1 MEEWVG
7 LKWHDY
13 VTRQAMGEFP
23 EYAVHLKDEAR
34 TLGVLFRAMGGDPAL
49 SLVTAEPRHFQI
61 RRKFLQKLAG
71 THRKFELAWRDDES
85 LRLPDQLGLFPSKKL
100 NRELYLWLAALA
112 SLGEVS
118 NYSWLKGNQAMVL
131 ELLARWPGLEPMY
144 QRLVKHALQW
154 RPTPESLS
162 GKEAKRE
169 AAIRQALIHPGS
181 VDDLPDALTDP
192 WPVVLWLYPVL
203 GRGKVT
209 GQILGDD
216 NTQSKSGGLAKKRKR
231 RRAERVDAFD
241 KDQGIMLFRLENL
254 FTWSE
259 FIPVDRAGDD
269 SDEDDADAVAE
280 DMDMISVSK
289 DRREASSAIKFD
301 LDLPSEENDDLYLG
315 PGIHLPEW
323 DWRRQAFREKFCCL
337 QPMLSKEAVPS
348 PLPEHLKRSAQT
360 LRRQFSSLKPLR
372 QWERRQLDGE
382 ELDLD
387 ACLDRTVQFRRGI
400 GEVDQKLFR
409 QCKHNQRDL
418 ACLVLTDVS
427 LSTDTYINNNL
438 RVIDV
443 ARDGLQLLSEAL
455 TASRDPF
462 AIFAFSSRRRDH
474 VRFHHIKSF
483 DEPYNDTT
491 RGRIQ
496 ALEPGYYTRMGAA
509 IRQSIKLL
517 QSRPEHQRILL
528 LLTDGKP
535 NDLDLYEGRYGVED
549 TRMAV
554 QEAQKAGITPFC
566 VTIDEEANEY
576 LPYVFGSSNFV
587 VIKDPT
593 QLPAQLPKLYLNLT
607 R

>member
-34 TLGVLFRAMGGDPAL
+34 TLGILFRAMGGDPAL
-49 SLVTAEPRHFQI
+49 SLVTAEPRHFQL

-71 THRKFELAWRDDES
+71 THRKFELAWRDEES
-85 LRLPDQLGLFPSKKL
+85 LRLPDRLALFPSRQV
-100 NRELYLWLAALA
+100 NRELYIWLAALA
-112 SLGEVS
+112 SLGEIHHH
-118 NYSWLKGNQAMVL
+118 SWLEGNQTMVQD
-131 ELLARWPGLEPMY
+131 LLARWPGLEPVY
-144 QRLVKHALQW
+144 QRLVKHTLQW
-154 RPTPESLS
+154 RPDPDSLP
-162 GKEAKRE
+162 GNEARRE
-169 AAIRQALIHPGS
+169 QAIRQALIHPGS
-181 VDDLPDALTDP
+181 VLELPDALTDP

-203 GRGKVT
+203 ARGQVK
-209 GQILGDD
+209 GQVIGDD
-216 NTQSKSGGLAKKRKR
+216 NTASSPGGLSKKRKR

-241 KDQGIMLFRLENL
+241 KDQGLMLFRLENL
-254 FTWSE
+254 FSWSE

-269 SDEDDADAVAE
+269 SEEEDADAVAD
-280 DMDMISVSK
+280 DMDMISVSQ
-289 DRREASSAIKFD
+289 DRSEASSAIKFD
-301 LDLPSEENDDLYLG
+301 LDLPSEENDDLRLG

-323 DWRRQAFREKFCCL
+323 DWRRQGYREKFCCL
-337 QPMLSKEAVPS
+337 QPMLSKDAIPG

-360 LRRQFSSLKPLR
+360 LRRQFSALKPLR

-387 ACLDRTVQFRRGI
+387 ACLERVVQQHRGV
-400 GEVDQKLFR
+400 GEMDQKLFR
-409 QCKHNQRDL
+409 QCKQNQRDL
-418 ACLVLTDVS
+418 ACLVLADVS
-427 LSTDTYINNNL
+427 LSTDTFINNNQ
-438 RVIDV
+438 RVIDI

-462 AIFAFSSRRRDH
+462 ALFAFSSRRRDH

-483 DEPYNDTT
+483 DEPYNDTS

-517 QSRPEHQRILL
+517 RARPEHQKVLL

-554 QEAQKAGITPFC
+554 QEAHRAGLTPFC

-576 LPYVFGSSNFV
+576 LPYVFGSTNYV

-593 QLPAQLPKLYLNLT
+593 QLPSQLPKLYMNLT

>member
-71 THRKFELAWRDDES
+71 THRKFELAWRDEES
-85 LRLPDQLGLFPSKKL
+85 LRLPDRLALFPSRKV

-112 SLGEVS
+112 SLGEI
-118 NYSWLKGNQAMVL
+118 NHHSWLKGNQAMVQQLL
-131 ELLARWPGLEPMY
+131 ERWPGLEPMY
-144 QRLVKHALQW
+144 QRLVKHTLRW
-154 RPTPESLS
+154 RPEPESLRGS
-162 GKEAKRE
+162 EAERE

-203 GRGKVT
+203 GRGKLK
-209 GQILGDD
+209 GQIIGDD
-216 NTQSKSGGLAKKRKR
+216 NTMSKSGGLAKKRKR

-241 KDQGIMLFRLENL
+241 KDQGLMLFRLESL
-254 FTWSE
+254 FSWSE
-259 FIPVDRAGDD
+259 FIPIDRAGDD
-269 SDEDDADAVAE
+269 SEEEDADAVAD
-280 DMDMISVSK
+280 DMDMISVSQ

-301 LDLPSEENDDLYLG
+301 LDLPSEENDDLHLG

-323 DWRRQAFREKFCCL
+323 DWRRQDYREKFCCL
-337 QPMLSKEAVPS
+337 QPLLSKDAVPS
-348 PLPEHLKRSAQT
+348 PLPEHLNRSAQT
-360 LRRQFSSLKPLR
+360 LRRQFSALKPLR
-372 QWERRQLDGE
+372 QWERRQLEGE

-387 ACLDRTVQFRRGI
+387 ACLERMVQHKRGI

-409 QCKHNQRDL
+409 QCKQNQRDL
-418 ACLVLTDVS
+418 ACLVLTDIS
-427 LSTDTYINNNL
+427 LSTDTYINNHQ
-438 RVIDV
+438 RVIDI

-462 AIFAFSSRRRDH
+462 ALFAFSSRRRDH
-474 VRFHHIKSF
+474 IRFHHIKSF
-483 DEPYNDTT
+483 EEPYNDTT

-517 QSRPEHQRILL
+517 QARPEHQKILL

-554 QEAQKAGITPFC
+554 QEAHKAGLTPFC

-593 QLPAQLPKLYLNLT
+593 QLPGQLPKLYMNLT

>member
-7 LKWHDY
+7 LKWHEY

-23 EYAVHLKDEAR
+23 EYTVHLKDEAR

-49 SLVTAEPRHFQI
+49 SLVTAEPRQFQI
-61 RRKFLQKLAG
+61 RRRFLHKLAG
-71 THRKFELAWRDDES
+71 THRKFELAWRDEDS
-85 LRLPDQLGLFPSKKL
+85 LRLPERLALFPSRKA
-100 NRELYLWLAALA
+100 NRDLYLWLAALA
-112 SLGEVS
+112 SLGEIHHH
-118 NYSWLKGNQAMVL
+118 NWLKGNQAMVQEVL
-131 ELLARWPGLEPMY
+131 VRWPGLEPMY
-144 QRLVKHALQW
+144 QRLVRHTLQW
-154 RPTPESLS
+154 RPDPDSLP
-162 GKEAKRE
+162 GVEADRE

-181 VDDLPDALTDP
+181 VIDLPETLSDP
-192 WPVVLWLYPVL
+192 WPVILWLYPVL
-203 GRGKVT
+203 GRGKLT
-209 GQILGDD
+209 GQIIGDD

-241 KDQGIMLFRLENL
+241 KDQGIMLFRLESL
-254 FTWSE
+254 FSWSE

-269 SDEDDADAVAE
+269 SDEDDADAVAD
-280 DMDMISVSK
+280 DMDMISISL

-323 DWRRQAFREKFCCL
+323 DWRRQGYRDNFCCL
-337 QPMLSKEAVPS
+337 QPLLSKDAVPS
-348 PLPEHLKRSAQT
+348 PLPERLKRSAQT
-360 LRRQFSSLKPLR
+360 LRQQFSALKPLR
-372 QWERRQLDGE
+372 QWERRQLEGE

-387 ACLDRTVQFRRGI
+387 ACLERMVQHRRGL

-409 QCKHNQRDL
+409 QCKQNQRDL
-418 ACLVLTDVS
+418 ACLVLADIS
-427 LSTDTYINNNL
+427 LSTDTYINNNQ
-438 RVIDV
+438 RVIDI

-462 AIFAFSSRRRDH
+462 ALFAFSSRRRDH
-474 VRFHHIKSF
+474 IRFHHLKGF
-483 DEPYNDTT
+483 DEPYNDTS

-517 QSRPEHQRILL
+517 RARPEHQKILL

-554 QEAQKAGITPFC
+554 QEAHRAGLTPFC

-576 LPYVFGSSNFV
+576 LPYVFGSTNYV